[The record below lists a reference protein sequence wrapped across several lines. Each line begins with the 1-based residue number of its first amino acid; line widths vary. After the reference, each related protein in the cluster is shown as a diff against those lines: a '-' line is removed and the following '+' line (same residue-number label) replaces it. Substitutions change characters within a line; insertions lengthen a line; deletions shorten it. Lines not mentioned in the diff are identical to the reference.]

1 MNSTHRATVLGNF
14 GAGEGSP
21 KPGSQET
28 STATRTGRD
37 GRWLAD
43 PGLGVYVHIPFCRH
57 RCHYCDFNTYA
68 KSEHLFAAYVEA
80 LIAEIERSPGSSRPA
95 TSVFFGGG
103 TPTLLTPLQLSRIL
117 GAVRSRIG
125 IEPDAEITIEGNPE
139 GLDEKFF
146 EQLLHAGFNRFS
158 IGVQSLAPHVLAALE
173 RTHSAET
180 ALRAALAARKAG
192 VTDLNLDLIY
202 GSPWETERD
211 WRDSVVGVIEAGPDH
226 VSAYALTVESRTPL
240 GAAVAQGRVPDV
252 DPDIQADR
260 HHAAEDLLGRSGYRR
275 YEVSNWARPG
285 HASRHNLLYWS
296 AGNYWGFGAG
306 AHGHEDGWRYWR
318 IRRPADFIATV
329 RAGGDTVL
337 DSEIVA
343 GDARAAEALML
354 GLRLTDGINLI
365 DWSARFGGR
374 ALDRRMSVITE
385 LTDLGLLSLEQEY
398 LRVRPQHTLMLGEVI
413 ARLL

>member
-1 MNSTHRATVLGNF
+1 MSDATTVENF
-14 GAGEGSP
+14 GAGGGSP
-21 KPGSQET
+21 KSDPQKTTPT
-28 STATRTGRD
+28 SRD

-68 KSEHLFAAYVEA
+68 KSDHLFAAYVDA
-80 LIAEIERSPGSSRPA
+80 LLADIRRTAHRGRAA

-103 TPTLLTPLQLSRIL
+103 TPTLLRPRQLQHIL
-117 GAVRSRIG
+117 AAIRDGIG
-125 IEPDAEITIEGNPE
+125 VDRDAEITIEGNPE
-139 GLDEKFF
+139 GLDERAF
-146 EQLLHAGFNRFS
+146 EELLGAGFNRFS
-158 IGVQSLAPHVLAALE
+158 IGVQSLASHVLAALE

-180 ALRAALAARKAG
+180 ALRAAGAARRAG
-192 VTDLNLDLIY
+192 VTNLNLDLIY

-211 WRDSVVGVIEAGPDH
+211 WRDSVLGVIEAGPDH

-260 HHAAEDLLGRSGYRR
+260 HHVAEDLLGTAGYSR

-306 AHGHEDGWRYWR
+306 AHGHDEGWRYWR
-318 IRRPADFIATV
+318 IRRPAEFIATV

-354 GLRLTDGINLI
+354 GLRLTQGINLT
-365 DWSARFGGR
+365 DWSMRFGPR
-374 ALDRRMSVITE
+374 AFDRRKSVIAE
-385 LTDLGLLSLEQEY
+385 LVDLGLLSFEEEY
-398 LRVRPQHTLMLGEVI
+398 LRVTPQHTLMLGEVI